1 MKNNS
6 KYYTWWWVRSLLF
19 QYYIRCVG
27 DVLSD
32 GRRDFGCLRD
42 KWAVE
47 GFKGWIQMSKAEG
60 QFSKQKWSRQ

>member
-32 GRRDFGCLRD
+32 GEETLAASGISGL
-42 KWAVE
+42 W
-47 GFKGWIQMSKAEG
+47 KGLKDG
-60 QFSKQKWSRQ
+60 YK